1 MVLTDEIV
9 PLNMAD
15 QLNVY
20 LFFVFVFQ
28 CLFLSGKKKESE
40 NVKKNKGDL
49 NCFFFFK
56 AQ

>member
-20 LFFVFVFQ
+20 LFFVVVFQ

-49 NCFFFFK
+49 NCFFFF
-56 AQ
+56 